1 MKDFYIDNY
10 VFAESPYQDI
20 QGFEA
25 EIRNVYTVYEDDVL
39 SLNDG
44 YKTNLAL
51 TIQVITFSFINLHLQ
66 RIQIKKR
73 DLNTFKDYFISNKS
87 K

>member
-1 MKDFYIDNY
+1 MFMKDFYIDNY

-51 TIQVITFSFINLHLQ
+51 TI
-66 RIQIKKR
+66 
-73 DLNTFKDYFISNKS
+73 
-87 K
+87 

>member
-1 MKDFYIDNY
+1 MFVKDFYIDNY

-25 EIRNVYTVYEDDVL
+25 EIRNVYIVYEDDVL

-51 TIQVITFSFINLHLQ
+51 TIQIISITIINLLY
-66 RIQIKKR
+66 RG
-73 DLNTFKDYFISNKS
+73 FK
-87 K
+87 

>member
-51 TIQVITFSFINLHLQ
+51 TI
-66 RIQIKKR
+66 
-73 DLNTFKDYFISNKS
+73 
-87 K
+87 